1 MNFRAKRRGHAAAV
15 QMASLMD
22 VVFLLLCFFVT
33 TSVFSQWETEIAISL
48 PTAKSATVPG
58 RMPGEI
64 ILNVSSEGVVTVNGQ
79 TLTLADVTARLARI
93 AKIYPGQPVV
103 IRADKATA
111 YEALVGV
118 IDACRAADVWNFSLA
133 TSGEDGK
140 KPSVGAQP
148 GGGEA
153 K

>member
-1 MNFRAKRRGHAAAV
+1 MNFRKKKRGAPAAL
-15 QMASLMD
+15 QMTALMD

-33 TSVFSQWETEIAISL
+33 SSVFSQWETEVSIAL

-64 ILNVSSEGVVTVNGQ
+64 IINLSQNGTLTINGQ
-79 TLTLADVTARLARI
+79 TLTHADVTARLTRI
-93 AKIYPGQPVV
+93 AKLYPGQPVV
-103 IRADKATA
+103 IRADRATP
-111 YEALVGV
+111 YEALMGV

-133 TSGEDGK
+133 TKDEEGESK
-140 KPSVGAQP
+140 K
-148 GGGEA
+148 

>member
-1 MNFRAKRRGHAAAV
+1 MNFRKKRRGGPAAL
-15 QMASLMD
+15 QMTALMD

-33 TSVFSQWETEIAISL
+33 SSVFSQWETEVSIAL

-64 ILNVSSEGVVTVNGQ
+64 IINLSQDGRLTINAQKLTHTQVTER
-79 TLTLADVTARLARI
+79 LTRI
-93 AKIYPGQPVV
+93 AKLYPGQPVV
-103 IRADKATA
+103 IRADRATP
-111 YEALVGV
+111 YEALMGV

-133 TSGEDGK
+133 TKDEEGEGK
-140 KPSVGAQP
+140 K
-148 GGGEA
+148 

>member
-1 MNFRAKRRGHAAAV
+1 MNFRKKKRGAPAAL
-15 QMASLMD
+15 QMTALMD

-33 TSVFSQWETEIAISL
+33 SSVFSQWETEVSIAL

-64 ILNVSSEGVVTVNGQ
+64 IINLSQNGTLTINGQ
-79 TLTLADVTARLARI
+79 TLTHADVTARLTRI
-93 AKIYPGQPVV
+93 AKLYPGQPVV
-103 IRADKATA
+103 IRADRATP
-111 YEALVGV
+111 YEALMGV

-133 TSGEDGK
+133 TKDEEGETK
-140 KPSVGAQP
+140 K
-148 GGGEA
+148 

>member
-1 MNFRAKRRGHAAAV
+1 MNFRRNRKSRAATV

-22 VVFLLLCFFVT
+22 VIFLLLCFFVT
-33 TSVFSQWETEIAISL
+33 SSVFSQWETEIAIAL

-64 ILNVSSEGVVTVNGQ
+64 ILNLNERGDVSINGQ
-79 TLTLADVTARLARI
+79 QLTLSEVTERLARI

-103 IRADKATA
+103 IRADKTAA
-111 YEALVGV
+111 YEKLVSL

-133 TSGEDGK
+133 TKDDESK
-140 KPSVGAQP
+140 
-148 GGGEA
+148 
-153 K
+153 